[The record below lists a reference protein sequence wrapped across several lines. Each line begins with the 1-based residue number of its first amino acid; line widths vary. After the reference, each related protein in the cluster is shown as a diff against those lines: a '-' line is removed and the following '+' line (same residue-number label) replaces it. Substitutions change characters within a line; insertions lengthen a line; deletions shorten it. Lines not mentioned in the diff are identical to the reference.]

1 MNSIKKALKIDPQ
14 KTQQEISTFLQN
26 RCQDLNRKGIILG
39 LSGGLD
45 SSLLAYLAVSSFGKE
60 KVHALYLPDRDS
72 KPLHKKHA
80 QLVADSLQIPFIAQ
94 DITPSLETLGVYD
107 SLPLKYIPGKRL
119 QTWTVKL
126 GRYLF
131 SAKDKGDI
139 LHARLSTTGSEW
151 IAKGDAYI
159 NSKHRIRMI
168 ALYHK
173 AERQQLM
180 VAGAANRTEWLTG
193 TFTKWGCDHCADVM
207 PFLHLYR
214 SQIRALAEY
223 MGLPEVI
230 LAKSA
235 DPDLIPGLDDKEELL
250 GSFENVDLIL
260 YGLENGVDRNV
271 LQDHLPNA
279 EINKLERLMKES
291 THMRLSPYTLL

>member
-1 MNSIKKALKIDPQ
+1 MNSLKKALVIDPQ
-14 KTQQEISTFLQN
+14 KTQQEISTFLQR

-45 SSLLAYLAVSSFGKE
+45 SSLLAYLAVASFDKE
-60 KVHALYLPDRDS
+60 NVHPLYLPERDS
-72 KPLHKKHA
+72 KPLHKEHA
-80 QLVADSLQIPFIAQ
+80 QLVADTLQLPFYTL
-94 DITPSLETLGVYD
+94 DITPSLEALGVYD

-131 SAKDKGDI
+131 SPKDKGDI

-159 NSKHRIRMI
+159 NSKHRMRMT
-168 ALYHK
+168 ALYHQ
-173 AERQQLM
+173 AERRQLM
-180 VAGAANRTEWLTG
+180 VAGAGNRTEWLTG

-214 SQIRALAEY
+214 SQVRSLAEY
-223 MGLPEVI
+223 MGLPELI
-230 LAKSA
+230 LDKSA

-250 GSFENVDLIL
+250 GSFENVDSIL
-260 YGLENGVDRNV
+260 YGLENGVDRDM
-271 LQDHLPNA
+271 LREHFPLA
-279 EINKLERLMKES
+279 EINKLVRLMKDS
-291 THMRLSPYTLL
+291 AHMRQSPYTLL